1 MVSKFQK
8 FCEENGIL
16 MGIIVVILATVLVFS
31 FPLFAYG
38 IGYLSGIVCN
48 AMFRSLFPFENV
60 PETFGLVSALGCVF
74 SMGRITTNIP
84 D

>member
-1 MVSKFQK
+1 MISNFQK

-16 MGIIVVILATVLVFS
+16 MGIIVVIFSVVLVLLY
-31 FPLFAYG
+31 PILAYG

-48 AMFRSLFPFENV
+48 AMFGYLFPFEKI

-74 SMGRITTNIP
+74 SMGRINTVSN
-84 D
+84 

>member
-1 MVSKFQK
+1 MISNFQK

-16 MGIIVVILATVLVFS
+16 MGIIVVIFSTVLVLLY
-31 FPLFAYG
+31 PILAYG

-48 AMFRSLFPFENV
+48 AMFGYLFPFEKI

-74 SMGRITTNIP
+74 SMGRINTVSN
-84 D
+84 

>member
-1 MVSKFQK
+1 MISKFQK

-16 MGIIVVILATVLVFS
+16 MGIIVVIFSAVLVLLY
-31 FPLFAYG
+31 PILAYG

-48 AMFRSLFPFENV
+48 AMFGYLFPFEKI

-74 SMGRITTNIP
+74 SMGRINTVSN
-84 D
+84 

>member
-16 MGIIVVILATVLVFS
+16 MGVIVVILTAVIVLL
-31 FPLFAYG
+31 FPVLAYG

-48 AMFRSLFPFENV
+48 TMFGYLFPFENV

-74 SMGRITTNIP
+74 SMGRICSSVS

>member
-1 MVSKFQK
+1 MISKFQE

-16 MGIIVVILATVLVFS
+16 MGIIAIIFAAILVLLLPV
-31 FPLFAYG
+31 LAYG

-48 AMFRSLFPFENV
+48 TMFGYLFPFEKV
-60 PETFGLVSALGCVF
+60 PETFGLISAIGCVF
-74 SMGRITTNIP
+74 SMGRISSNVS

>member
-1 MVSKFQK
+1 MISKFQK

-16 MGIIVVILATVLVFS
+16 MGIIVIVISAILALLL
-31 FPLFAYG
+31 PALAYG

-48 AMFRSLFPFENV
+48 AMFGYLFPFEKV

-74 SMGRITTNIP
+74 SMGRISSNVS

>member
-16 MGIIVVILATVLVFS
+16 MGIIVIVISAILALLLPVL
-31 FPLFAYG
+31 AYG

-48 AMFRSLFPFENV
+48 AMFGYLFPFEKV
-60 PETFGLVSALGCVF
+60 PDTFGLISALGCVF
-74 SMGRITTNIP
+74 SMGRISNVSN
-84 D
+84 